1 MDTLR
6 EGFPLSK
13 PIRIADK
20 HAGATVYDGPW
31 DSIAS
36 ALANIPFGVR
46 DLGLTTKIV
55 IDGKAVEYWW
65 EGGKT
70 DADLVQK
77 NNGSGG
83 GGSGSGSG
91 YQVLTVGAMADLDSQ
106 TITESLY
113 LVKGAVEGLFIKVGE
128 STMIHEY
135 NMAQYNNSQYK

>member
-1 MDTLR
+1 MSTLP
-6 EGFPLSK
+6 EGFPLGK
-13 PIRIADK
+13 PIKIAAK
-20 HAGATVYDGPW
+20 HSGTSVYDFKPW
-31 DSIAS
+31 DSVAD
-36 ALANIPFGVR
+36 ALANIPEAVR
-46 DLGLTTKIV
+46 GLGLTTKIV

-65 EGGKT
+65 EAGTT

-83 GGSGSGSG
+83 GGSGSG

-106 TITESLY
+106 TISESLY

-128 STMIHEY
+128 SALVHEY